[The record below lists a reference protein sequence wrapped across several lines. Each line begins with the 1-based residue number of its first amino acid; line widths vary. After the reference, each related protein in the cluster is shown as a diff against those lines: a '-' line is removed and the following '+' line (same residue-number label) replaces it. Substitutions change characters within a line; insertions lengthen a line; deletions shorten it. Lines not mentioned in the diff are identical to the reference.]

1 MGDHAR
7 ILIVDDEES
16 IRKVLATILEEE
28 GYFVDTAKNGKEAIE
43 KSEANFYNLALLDI
57 RLPDM
62 EGTELLIAM
71 RETTPKMIKVIMTG
85 YPSLHN
91 AVKAVNKGAD
101 AYILKPFDIDDALRT
116 IKEQLE
122 RQQGARKYSEDRVAE
137 FIVTR
142 AKELEAVRRKPVK

>member
-62 EGTELLIAM
+62 EGTELLTAM
-71 RETTPKMIKVIMTG
+71 RKTTPKMIKVIMTG

-122 RQQGARKYSEDRVAE
+122 RQQGARKYSEERVAE